1 MLGSLK
7 EVGCFFTVEKA
18 GSRCR
23 ELELWLFQLA
33 VSQVGHGGGVHKPK
47 VIENAKQTRFQ
58 NQLNCD
64 FVTLAPDGGLAS
76 GEDLIRQLGGNAAH
90 TCPLTHADP
99 AFLELSADVSNG
111 TNWYD
116 LRHDGS
122 KSFENGQGC
131 SEFRTS

>member
-1 MLGSLK
+1 MVVSSLWK
-7 EVGCFFTVEKA
+7 RR

-23 ELELWLFQLA
+23 ELQLWLFQLA
-33 VSQVGHGGGVHKPK
+33 VSHVGHRWGVGKLK
-47 VIENAKQTRFQ
+47 FIGIAEQTGFQ
-58 NQLNCD
+58 TQQNCN

-90 TCPLTHADP
+90 TCPLTHADS
-99 AFLELSADVSNG
+99 ALFELSADVRNG

-122 KSFENGQGC
+122 KSFENGKEC
-131 SEFRTS
+131 SEFSAS